1 MRADPM
7 SGDRMSADRMS
18 ADPMSVDALIA
29 AAAPGVRPPTV
40 TRRDVVL
47 VTGPWL
53 AGASSVCEILARR
66 LPELQVVEAGALR
79 HGEVA
84 TLTVFVAS
92 ATAPLTPS
100 DRALLERAAAATDA
114 VVAVVTK
121 IDVHRRW
128 REVLEANSAVPVGAG
143 RVIRWVGAA
152 AAPDLGEPRVDELV
166 EAVGVVLADPDLPR
180 RNRLRAWEDR
190 LAAEA
195 GALRR
200 DADGVGRAAA
210 VAALGVE
217 RTELLRS
224 ARRDRTERA
233 VTLRTGLGA
242 ARIEL
247 GSLARNRAA
256 ALRDELA
263 ADAAAVT
270 RRRLAGFEPA
280 ARERGHRLLAEVDDA
295 IAARVAE
302 IAAGVGLP
310 VPPAPGEQAD
320 GPRCGPPGWRAG
332 GLEGRLML
340 VLGAG
345 FGLGLALTLSRLL
358 AGLAP
363 GLAVAGAVLAALAG
377 AAASGWVVAGRRLLR
392 DRAMLTGWSAT
403 LAAAVR
409 ACADQRIAAGL
420 LAAEAWLTREL
431 ARDEDERA
439 AATAAALAD
448 VVAGLRQHAL
458 AGARATA
465 LAERRL
471 PDLQAALVLVRAEL
485 CRAAGAPEESA
496 AGAAAESAAGAT
508 ESTAVDEMWRTE
520 SFM

>member
-1 MRADPM
+1 
-7 SGDRMSADRMS
+7 
-18 ADPMSVDALIA
+18 
-29 AAAPGVRPPTV
+29 
-40 TRRDVVL
+40 
-47 VTGPWL
+47 
-53 AGASSVCEILARR
+53 
-66 LPELQVVEAGALR
+66 
-79 HGEVA
+79 
-84 TLTVFVAS
+84 
-92 ATAPLTPS
+92 
-100 DRALLERAAAATDA
+100 
-114 VVAVVTK
+114 
-121 IDVHRRW
+121 
-128 REVLEANSAVPVGAG
+128 
-143 RVIRWVGAA
+143 
-152 AAPDLGEPRVDELV
+152 
-166 EAVGVVLADPDLPR
+166 
-180 RNRLRAWEDR
+180 
-190 LAAEA
+190 
-195 GALRR
+195 
-200 DADGVGRAAA
+200 
-210 VAALGVE
+210 
-217 RTELLRS
+217 
-224 ARRDRTERA
+224 
-233 VTLRTGLGA
+233 
-242 ARIEL
+242 
-247 GSLARNRAA
+247 
-256 ALRDELA
+256 
-263 ADAAAVT
+263 
-270 RRRLAGFEPA
+270 
-280 ARERGHRLLAEVDDA
+280 
-295 IAARVAE
+295 
-302 IAAGVGLP
+302 
-310 VPPAPGEQAD
+310 
-320 GPRCGPPGWRAG
+320 
-332 GLEGRLML
+332 
-340 VLGAG
+340 
-345 FGLGLALTLSRLL
+345 TLSRLL